1 MAGYLEEFL
10 NKFCMENK
18 FENQEE
24 INKKFEEILEVN
36 ELKDLLENAKL
47 NEIAV
52 SAIVE
57 TYKDFLD
64 KKGASVESLNE
75 WLKETLGKYNINEK
89 EVDRILREINKEKKD
104 TYINPEITKYS
115 SGLRR
120 KIDFLKSNQEEG
132 EKENKENKENKEDED
147 EENE

>member
-24 INKKFEEILEVN
+24 INKKFEEVLEVN
-36 ELKDLLENAKL
+36 ELKDLLENAEL

-57 TYKDFLD
+57 AYKNFLD
-64 KKGASVESLNE
+64 KKVASVESLNE
-75 WLKETLGKYNINEK
+75 WLKEILGKYNVDEK
-89 EVDRILREINKEKKD
+89 EIDRILKEIHKENKD

-115 SGLRR
+115 PGLRR

-132 EKENKENKENKEDED
+132 EKENKENEEDED

>member
-1 MAGYLEEFL
+1 
-10 NKFCMENK
+10 MENK

-36 ELKDLLENAKL
+36 ELKDLLENAEL

-57 TYKDFLD
+57 AYKDFLD
-64 KKGASVESLNE
+64 KKGASVESLLNK
-75 WLKETLGKYNINEK
+75 WLKETLEKYNVDKK
-89 EVDRILREINKEKKD
+89 EIDRILKEINKEKKD

-115 SGLRR
+115 PGLRR

-132 EKENKENKENKEDED
+132 EKENKENEEDED